1 MDKEVGA
8 GYMKTI
14 EYENF
19 IREEGIELGEKRG
32 IELGEKLGMIRGYIQ
47 ARKEI
52 NLSKEETLQNI
63 IREYQLTDIS
73 AKEMMDKY
81 WK

>member
-1 MDKEVGA
+1 
-8 GYMKTI
+8 MKTI